1 MNNEDKKERFTLW
14 MKHST
19 FEKVEENYREDNCQK
34 KSEFIENAVNFYC
47 GYLKM
52 NSSEPFLSTVLRETL
67 KKLIK
72 ASDDR
77 ISRLLFKI
85 AVELAITM
93 NVVAANQG
101 VDKEVLNSLRGEC
114 IKEVKKT
121 NGIFTFDEADNWQK
135 GLWLFETEQ
144 VIISMRWQT
153 IKIEVKENPNLVL
166 FYLSRQE
173 IADEELMK
181 EIEDNAQALKN
192 LSFLSVVVES
202 GEDDLEDSLYCLMKQ
217 NRKAAVEKLSA

>member
-93 NVVAANQG
+93 NVVAANQC
-101 VDKEVLNSLRGEC
+101 VDKQVLNSLRGEC

-135 GLWLFETEQ
+135 GL
-144 VIISMRWQT
+144 
-153 IKIEVKENPNLVL
+153 
-166 FYLSRQE
+166 
-173 IADEELMK
+173 
-181 EIEDNAQALKN
+181 
-192 LSFLSVVVES
+192 
-202 GEDDLEDSLYCLMKQ
+202 
-217 NRKAAVEKLSA
+217 

>member
-1 MNNEDKKERFTLW
+1 MNNEDKNERFTLW

-52 NSSEPFLSTVLRETL
+52 HSSETFLSPVLESIMTKL
-67 KKLIK
+67 FKK
-72 ASDDR
+72 SDDR
-77 ISRLLFKI
+77 LSRLLFKI

-101 VDKEVLNSLRGEC
+101 VDKEVLHSLRGEC

-135 GLWLFETEQ
+135 GL
-144 VIISMRWQT
+144 
-153 IKIEVKENPNLVL
+153 
-166 FYLSRQE
+166 
-173 IADEELMK
+173 
-181 EIEDNAQALKN
+181 
-192 LSFLSVVVES
+192 
-202 GEDDLEDSLYCLMKQ
+202 
-217 NRKAAVEKLSA
+217 

>member
-14 MKHST
+14 MKH
-19 FEKVEENYREDNCQK
+19 
-34 KSEFIENAVNFYC
+34 VNFYC

-77 ISRLLFKI
+77 LSRLLFKI

-135 GLWLFETEQ
+135 GL
-144 VIISMRWQT
+144 
-153 IKIEVKENPNLVL
+153 
-166 FYLSRQE
+166 
-173 IADEELMK
+173 
-181 EIEDNAQALKN
+181 
-192 LSFLSVVVES
+192 
-202 GEDDLEDSLYCLMKQ
+202 
-217 NRKAAVEKLSA
+217 